1 MPGAGGSC
9 AGKWE
14 AIRVLHSISHGR
26 GPITDQTRAAP
37 RSVSSW
43 CSAITW
49 GKLWATKMVSGLFKV
64 AMTCTP
70 CGPGP
75 DPSQAQSH
83 SGAPKP
89 DGRVDP
95 GFHGALARS
104 QASRPRGQ
112 ERLRSSCPNP
122 CSPRTRSPC
131 GPADRNPFSSS
142 PYESRRCS
150 WFLLIVRQSH
160 AGRLRS
166 PHAEAGRFK
175 TELPGPVGRLV
186 LDFVHANRI
195 FEDHLVRPLE
205 VKEARA

>member
-37 RSVSSW
+37 R
-43 CSAITW
+43 AITW

-131 GPADRNPFSSS
+131 GPADRNPFSSA
-142 PYESRRCS
+142 
-150 WFLLIVRQSH
+150 QMQ
-160 AGRLRS
+160 
-166 PHAEAGRFK
+166 
-175 TELPGPVGRLV
+175 LV
-186 LDFVHANRI
+186 LIDRSAKPCRPASIPTCRSWSVQNRTAGAGGSSANETDDTSPR
-195 FEDHLVRPLE
+195 
-205 VKEARA
+205 